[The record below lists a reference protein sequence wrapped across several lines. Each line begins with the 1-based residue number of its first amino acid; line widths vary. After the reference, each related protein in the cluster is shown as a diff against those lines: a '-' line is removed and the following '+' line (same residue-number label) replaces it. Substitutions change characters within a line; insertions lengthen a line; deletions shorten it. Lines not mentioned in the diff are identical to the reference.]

1 MKKIFGYTTLSA
13 LCLLGALSC
22 TKEVVRED
30 GAKYDELISRLDSL
44 ENPRIA
50 SCDEQIASIRA
61 SLPEMSD
68 IPDEIK
74 SFKTALD
81 GAASALEKAISD
93 AAAKTATLEE
103 EFGKASE
110 APEKLKVVSADVL
123 SQIGAAK
130 SLAEAS
136 LSLVKSTSAQAGT
149 LSTKL
154 RSDLIDAKSF
164 AYYSFPDSWEEATEG
179 TLSEMLILSSDF
191 AASKALGEGLSASL
205 SDSYALLSTD
215 SAEDISAAL
224 TPLSSSTLRAHAT
237 EIARGYAEA
246 VYAALQAVQK
256 AFDVNLRNS
265 LSLSENLLKTWITP
279 DLSSYGS
286 LALAD
291 SLLYYSAS
299 SLTSELNSQKAYL
312 EALGASS
319 EKSGIE
325 NPTEAIAH
333 NAEGQETVLSE
344 GKALHADLSAALA
357 ALHAAYSEAL
367 LTAIRENDGLID
379 SELSRK
385 IIKANVAAAAAED
398 AAGDALSRLQA
409 KVLALGAEVK
419 QVKTS
424 LR

>member
-1 MKKIFGYTTLSA
+1 MKKIFGYTLSA

-22 TKEVVRED
+22 TKEAVRED

-50 SCDEQIASIRA
+50 GTSEQIAALRA

-81 GAASALEKAISD
+81 GAASALEAAISD

-110 APEKLKVVSADVL
+110 SPELKVVSADVL

-130 SLAEAS
+130 ALAEAS
-136 LSLVKSTSAQAGT
+136 LSIVKSTSAQAGT

-154 RSDLIDAKSF
+154 LSDLIDAKSF
-164 AYYSFPDSWEEATEG
+164 AYYSFPDTWEEATEG
-179 TLSEMLILSSDF
+179 TLSEIRILSCDF
-191 AASKALGEGLSASL
+191 TAAKALGEGLSASI
-205 SDSYALLSTD
+205 SDSYASLSTGL
-215 SAEDISAAL
+215 AEDISAAFS
-224 TPLSSSTLRAHAT
+224 PLFSSTLRNLST
-237 EIARGYAEA
+237 GIARDYAEA
-246 VYAALQAVQK
+246 VYAALGAVQK
-256 AFDVNLRNS
+256 AFDANLRNS
-265 LSLSENLLKTWITP
+265 LSLSEELLKTWITP
-279 DLSSYGS
+279 ELSSYCS

-291 SLLYYSAS
+291 SLLSYSAS
-299 SLTSELNSQKAYL
+299 SLRGELNSQKTYL

-333 NAEGQETVLSE
+333 NADGLETLSSE
-344 GKALHADLSAALA
+344 VKALHAELSAALA
-357 ALHAAYSEAL
+357 ALHSAYSEAL
-367 LTAIRENDGLID
+367 LSAISENDGRFD

-385 IIKANVAAAAAED
+385 ITKANVAAAAAED
-398 AAGDALSRLQA
+398 AAGEALCRLQA
-409 KVLALGAEVK
+409 KVSALGAEVD

-424 LR
+424 LRL